1 MLDVAGTLQ
10 APPVRTATPYPLP
23 PQRLVDV
30 VADLAAQLPPADRV
44 TLGMPGMIR
53 HGVVVETPHYVTR
66 SGPRTRVL
74 PELVEQWA
82 GYGMRAAV
90 EDRLGVPA
98 LILNDAEVHGAGAVS
113 GVGVEMMVTLGT
125 GLGNAVFDGGILAP
139 HVEISRGPIGWGLSY
154 DEYIG
159 EHERLRLGDS
169 HWSRRVRRVVESLR
183 PMYRWDRLYLGG
195 GNARRITP
203 VTLSRLGDEVV
214 VVPNSAGIVGGV
226 RAWDLRSPGS
236 RSRIGAGSP
245 ALPADAV
252 APPVPFTVRRSTG
265 ARRAARVSSPFAT
278 RLTPRAVRRARD
290 VPRGG
295 GADGG

>member
-139 HVEISRGPIGWGLSY
+139 HVEISWGRS
-154 DEYIG
+154 
-159 EHERLRLGDS
+159 
-169 HWSRRVRRVVESLR
+169 
-183 PMYRWDRLYLGG
+183 GG
-195 GNARRITP
+195 G
-203 VTLSRLGDEVV
+203 
-214 VVPNSAGIVGGV
+214 
-226 RAWDLRSPGS
+226 
-236 RSRIGAGSP
+236 
-245 ALPADAV
+245 
-252 APPVPFTVRRSTG
+252 
-265 ARRAARVSSPFAT
+265 
-278 RLTPRAVRRARD
+278 
-290 VPRGG
+290 
-295 GADGG
+295 

>member
-98 LILNDAEVHGAGAVS
+98 LILNDAVCTA
-113 GVGVEMMVTLGT
+113 
-125 GLGNAVFDGGILAP
+125 LARCP
-139 HVEISRGPIGWGLSY
+139 GWGW
-154 DEYIG
+154 
-159 EHERLRLGDS
+159 R
-169 HWSRRVRRVVESLR
+169 
-183 PMYRWDRLYLGG
+183 
-195 GNARRITP
+195 
-203 VTLSRLGDEVV
+203 
-214 VVPNSAGIVGGV
+214 
-226 RAWDLRSPGS
+226 
-236 RSRIGAGSP
+236 
-245 ALPADAV
+245 
-252 APPVPFTVRRSTG
+252 
-265 ARRAARVSSPFAT
+265 
-278 RLTPRAVRRARD
+278 
-290 VPRGG
+290 
-295 GADGG
+295 